1 MDYKKLVEKY
11 WNGATTI
18 AEEQAL
24 KAYFNSG
31 RVDKELAEYTPV
43 FQYLSHAKKETI
55 TTPVVD
61 LIRVENK
68 EEKALKIRSSL
79 FYISRIAATIL
90 FLVGI
95 TFTYSYFNQPTKA
108 ERLAKYWAAKEI
120 KDPQLAYK
128 KTKAALLLASKKLN
142 NGTAAALNQVRKVQQ
157 SRVEFI
163 RTKK

>member
-11 WNGATTI
+11 WKGETSI
-18 AEEQAL
+18 VEEQAL
-24 KAYFNSG
+24 KAYFSSG
-31 RVDKELAEYTPV
+31 QVDKELAEYTPI
-43 FQYLSHAKKETI
+43 FQYLSFAKKETL

-61 LIRVENK
+61 LLRGGK
-68 EEKALKIRSSL
+68 QEEKALKIRSSL

-90 FLVGI
+90 FLVTI
-95 TFTYSYFNQPTKA
+95 IFAYSYLNQPTKA
-108 ERLAKYWAAKEI
+108 ERLANYWAAKEI
-120 KDPQLAYK
+120 KNPQLAYK

-157 SRVEFI
+157 SSVEFI